1 MAEFP
6 LLVPKFD
13 DLENESLFKS
23 RWWIFMWKYV
33 NITVYIWSQNLA
45 MCLITKIGGC
55 IRLIRAA
62 SPRGQWVN
70 DAPCTVK
77 LWGMDIGF
85 TPSVCFSVPYTVS
98 ALWLVAYFMDY
109 IQIWHKYKPWVDD
122 VSHTI
127 SRSAGLG
134 RVPDL
139 RVQVRVLVICVSTS
153 PSPSTWLLH
162 EYESE
167 YEYWLMST
175 STSTSTGLWS
185 TFYIACIGSR
195 FLLFGLWQ
203 ESPQILTNLG
213 QSSNCPLSL

>member
-23 RWWIFMWKYV
+23 SWWIFMWKYV

-77 LWGMDIGF
+77 LWGMDIDF
-85 TPSVCFSVPYTVS
+85 TPSVCLSIPYTVS

-109 IQIWHKYKPWVDD
+109 IHIWHKYRPWVDD
-122 VSHTI
+122 VLHTI
-127 SRSAGLG
+127 SRS
-134 RVPDL
+134 V
-139 RVQVRVLVICVSTS
+139 
-153 PSPSTWLLH
+153 
-162 EYESE
+162 
-167 YEYWLMST
+167 
-175 STSTSTGLWS
+175 
-185 TFYIACIGSR
+185 
-195 FLLFGLWQ
+195 
-203 ESPQILTNLG
+203 G
-213 QSSNCPLSL
+213 QSQGHTGHSNFFGWGEVYPIDHYTSCTMKWRGQRLPWNLRSTYKSFGQVQWRPFIARFIIANIL